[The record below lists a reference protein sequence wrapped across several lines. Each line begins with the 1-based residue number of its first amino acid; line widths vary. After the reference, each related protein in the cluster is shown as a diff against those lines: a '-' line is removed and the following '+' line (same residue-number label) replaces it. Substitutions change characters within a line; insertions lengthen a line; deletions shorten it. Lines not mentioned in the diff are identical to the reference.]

1 MEPTGIVSAN
11 QDTAS
16 GPRSY
21 LYMLHVARLI
31 GFVENWD
38 RIQMRSRNDNNNND
52 NDSNDYYFQ
61 DARLRPPTASRF
73 VELRVA
79 ELRVAELR
87 VAELRVPSWE
97 V

>member
-52 NDSNDYYFQ
+52 NDSNKNK
-61 DARLRPPTASRF
+61 LRRNTNQA
-73 VELRVA
+73 LKMDQG
-79 ELRVAELR
+79 
-87 VAELRVPSWE
+87 PSF
-97 V
+97 